1 MWRSLT
7 GVSATSHIAVIMK
20 RSLAVWTMLGG
31 LVACSHA
38 VPAPVTPVSAGPT
51 THAPPASARTPA
63 PPAGVAVRQAPD
75 SASPTTTPVNQIRSA
90 AEARALP
97 DSLKEQTFLDSLHLL
112 TADTAHRVASTAS
125 APMTPPVAPE
135 AVRREAVSMFGRPE
149 GAEATATWDIDVTSY
164 AAHDRVQYWV
174 DFFSGRARW
183 HMERYLERLGR
194 YDSIIRGELASAGM
208 PRDMIYLAMIE
219 SGFNQNARSRVG
231 ATGLWQFMPSTARRY
246 GLTVD
251 AWVDERRDP
260 FIATGAAIRFLSE
273 LNSHFGSW
281 YLAAAA
287 YDAGPGKIQ
296 KGLARG
302 DYSSLSRNDAYFAMA
317 EGHFLR
323 RETRDYVPKLIAAAL
338 IAKDPTR
345 YGFTDLERWTPL
357 RYDSITVDYSV
368 GLNVVA
374 RLAGASRE
382 DIEEM
387 NPAFFRGVTPPTR
400 TSWLRVP
407 HGTRDSVVAR
417 LAVLPAKDRVTFVAH
432 IVSRGETLSK
442 IALQYGV
449 RIDDIKAANRLHST
463 RLSRG
468 QRLVIPTSGSRSWS
482 RAASRY
488 REDDPV
494 RVRRGSAGRAQR
506 GPAPA
511 RVAHVP
517 AGSRR
522 VHVVRRGESLWAIAS
537 QFHTT
542 TAALMR
548 ANGLNGRSR
557 IHPGQTVRIPD

>member
-1 MWRSLT
+1 
-7 GVSATSHIAVIMK
+7 MK
-20 RSLAVWTMLGG
+20 RSLAVLTMLGG

-38 VPAPVTPVSAGPT
+38 GSAPLTPVSAGPT
-51 THAPPASARTPA
+51 THAPPAGAPAPA
-63 PPAGVAVRQAPD
+63 PPAVVAIRQAPD
-75 SASPTTTPVNQIRSA
+75 SAPQTTNPFNQIRSA
-90 AEARALP
+90 AEPSALP
-97 DSLKEQTFLDSLHLL
+97 DSMKEQAFLDSLHLL
-112 TADTAHRVASTAS
+112 TADSAHRAAAPA
-125 APMTPPVAPE
+125 APMAPPVAPE

-149 GAEATATWDIDVTSY
+149 GTVATATWDIDVTSY
-164 AAHDRVQYWV
+164 AAHDRVQFWV

-194 YDSIIRGELASAGM
+194 YDSIIRGELAAAGM

-231 ATGLWQFMPSTARRY
+231 AVGLWQFMPSTARRY

-296 KGLARG
+296 KGLDRG
-302 DYSSLSRNDAYFAMA
+302 DYSSLSGNDAYFAMA

-338 IAKDPTR
+338 IAKDPTH
-345 YGFTDLERWTPL
+345 YGFTDLERWAPL
-357 RYDSITVDYSV
+357 RYDSINVDYSV

-374 RLAGASRE
+374 RLSGASRD

-387 NPAFFRGVTPPTR
+387 NPAFFRGVTPPVR
-400 TSWLRVP
+400 TSWVRIP
-407 HGTRDSVVAR
+407 HGTHDSVAAR
-417 LAVLPAKDRVTFVAH
+417 LAVLPAKDRVSFVAH

-442 IALQYGV
+442 IAVQYGV
-449 RIDDIKAANRLHST
+449 RIDDIKAANRLHSN
-463 RLSRG
+463 RLASG
-468 QRLVIPTSGSRSWS
+468 QRLSIPTSGSRSWS
-482 RAASRY
+482 RGASRY
-488 REDDPV
+488 RLEDPV
-494 RVRRGSAGRAQR
+494 RVRRGPAVRGQR
-506 GPAPA
+506 RPVPA
-511 RVAHVP
+511 RVAYAP
-517 AGSRR
+517 AAGRR

-537 QFHTT
+537 QYHTT

-548 ANGLNGRSR
+548 ANGLNARSR
-557 IHPGQTVRIPD
+557 IRPGQTMRIPN

>member
-1 MWRSLT
+1 SQTR
-7 GVSATSHIAVIMK
+7 
-20 RSLAVWTMLGG
+20 
-31 LVACSHA
+31 
-38 VPAPVTPVSAGPT
+38 P
-51 THAPPASARTPA
+51 
-63 PPAGVAVRQAPD
+63 VAV
-75 SASPTTTPVNQIRSA
+75 
-90 AEARALP
+90 ARALT
-97 DSLKEQTFLDSLHLL
+97 DTVKEQAFLDSLHLL
-112 TADTAHRVASTAS
+112 TADSARRGAPAS
-125 APMTPPVAPE
+125 AQPVAPPVAPE
-135 AVRREAVSMFGRPE
+135 AVRREAASMFGRPE
-149 GAEATATWDIDVTSY
+149 GAVATATWDIDVTSY

-194 YDSIIRGELASAGM
+194 YDSIIRGELAAAGM

-231 ATGLWQFMPSTARRY
+231 AVGLWQFMPSTARRY

-260 FIATGAAIRFLSE
+260 FIATGAAVRFLSE
-273 LNSHFGSW
+273 LNSRFGSW

-296 KGLARG
+296 KGLDRG
-302 DYSSLSRNDAYFAMA
+302 DYGALSGNDAYFAMS

-338 IAKDPTR
+338 IAKDPTH
-345 YGFTDLERWTPL
+345 YGFTDLERWSPL
-357 RYDSITVDYSV
+357 RYDSVDVDYSV

-374 RLAGASRE
+374 RLAGASR
-382 DIEEM
+382 DDLEEM
-387 NPAFFRGVTPPTR
+387 NPGYFRGVTPPDR
-400 TSWLRVP
+400 TSWVRIP
-407 HGTRDSVVAR
+407 RGTRDSVVAR
-417 LAVLPAKDRVTFVAH
+417 LAVLPAKDRVTLVAH

-449 RIDDIKAANRLHST
+449 RIDDIKAANHLHST
-463 RLSRG
+463 RLARG

-488 REDDPV
+488 REDDVV
-494 RVRRGSAGRAQR
+494 RVRRRPAGRGAR
-506 GPAPA
+506 RPVPA
-511 RVAHVP
+511 RAAHVP

-522 VHVVRRGESLWAIAS
+522 VHVVRSGESLWAIAS

-542 TAALMR
+542 TSALMR

-557 IHPGQTVRIPD
+557 LHPGQTVRIPD

>member
-1 MWRSLT
+1 M
-7 GVSATSHIAVIMK
+7 AV
-20 RSLAVWTMLGG
+20 
-31 LVACSHA
+31 
-38 VPAPVTPVSAGPT
+38 
-51 THAPPASARTPA
+51 
-63 PPAGVAVRQAPD
+63 
-75 SASPTTTPVNQIRSA
+75 
-90 AEARALP
+90 ARALT
-97 DSLKEQTFLDSLHLL
+97 DTVKEQAFLDSLHLL
-112 TADTAHRVASTAS
+112 TADSARRGAPAS
-125 APMTPPVAPE
+125 AQPVAPPVAPE
-135 AVRREAVSMFGRPE
+135 AVRREAASMFGRPE
-149 GAEATATWDIDVTSY
+149 GAVATATWDIDVTSY

-194 YDSIIRGELASAGM
+194 YDSIIRGELAAAGM

-231 ATGLWQFMPSTARRY
+231 AVGLWQFMPSTARRY

-260 FIATGAAIRFLSE
+260 FIATGAAVRFLSE
-273 LNSHFGSW
+273 LNSRFGSW

-296 KGLARG
+296 KGLDRG
-302 DYSSLSRNDAYFAMA
+302 DYGALSGNDAYFAMS

-338 IAKDPTR
+338 IAKDPTH
-345 YGFTDLERWTPL
+345 YGFTDLERWSPL
-357 RYDSITVDYSV
+357 RYDSVDVDYSV

-374 RLAGASRE
+374 RLAGASR
-382 DIEEM
+382 DDLEEM
-387 NPAFFRGVTPPTR
+387 NPGYFRGVTPPDR
-400 TSWLRVP
+400 TSWVRIP
-407 HGTRDSVVAR
+407 RGTRDSVVAR
-417 LAVLPAKDRVTFVAH
+417 LAVLPAKDRVTLVAH

-449 RIDDIKAANRLHST
+449 RIDDIKAANHLHST
-463 RLSRG
+463 RLARG

-488 REDDPV
+488 REDDVV
-494 RVRRGSAGRAQR
+494 RVRRRPAGRGAR
-506 GPAPA
+506 RPVPA
-511 RVAHVP
+511 RAAHVP

-522 VHVVRRGESLWAIAS
+522 VHVVRSGESLWAIAS

-542 TAALMR
+542 TSALMR

-557 IHPGQTVRIPD
+557 LHPGQTVRIPD

>member
-1 MWRSLT
+1 L
-7 GVSATSHIAVIMK
+7 
-20 RSLAVWTMLGG
+20 
-31 LVACSHA
+31 
-38 VPAPVTPVSAGPT
+38 
-51 THAPPASARTPA
+51 
-63 PPAGVAVRQAPD
+63 
-75 SASPTTTPVNQIRSA
+75 IRSA
-90 AEARALP
+90 AEPSALA
-97 DSLKEQTFLDSLHLL
+97 DTLKEQAFLDSLHAL
-112 TADTAHRVASTAS
+112 TADSAHRAAAAPT
-125 APMTPPVAPE
+125 APMAPPVAPE

-149 GAEATATWDIDVTSY
+149 GPVATATWDIDVTSY

-194 YDSIIRGELASAGM
+194 YDSIIRGELAAAGM

-231 ATGLWQFMPSTARRY
+231 AVGLWQFMPSTARRY

-273 LNSHFGSW
+273 LNDHFGSW

-296 KGLARG
+296 KGLNRG
-302 DYSSLSRNDAYFAMA
+302 DYGALSRNDAYFAMS

-338 IAKDPTR
+338 IAKDPTH
-345 YGFTDLERWTPL
+345 YGFTDLERWAPL
-357 RYDSITVDYSV
+357 SYDSISVDYSV
-368 GLNVVA
+368 GLNVLA
-374 RLAGASRE
+374 RMAGASRD

-387 NPAFFRGVTPPTR
+387 NPAFFRGVTPPSR
-400 TSWLRVP
+400 TSWVRIP
-407 HGTRDSVVAR
+407 HGTHDSVAAR
-417 LAVLPAKDRVTFVAH
+417 LAVLPAKDRVTLVAH

-449 RIDDIKAANRLHST
+449 RIEDIKAVNRLRSN
-463 RLSRG
+463 RLARG
-468 QRLVIPTSGSRSWS
+468 QRLVVPTSGSRSWS
-482 RAASRY
+482 RAAGRY

-494 RVRRGSAGRAQR
+494 RVRRPAARGR
-506 GPAPA
+506 PVPA
-511 RVAHVP
+511 RVAHAP
-517 AGSRR
+517 AAGRR
-522 VHVVRRGESLWAIAS
+522 VVHVVRRGESLWAIAS

-542 TAALMR
+542 TALLMQ
-548 ANGLNGRSR
+548 ANGLNSRSR
-557 IHPGQTVRIPD
+557 IRPGQTLRIPN